1 MDKPTVS
8 IEKNVAVMPVF
19 YLEEI
24 GDNGVSCNKIN

>member
-24 GDNGVSCNKIN
+24 GDNGVSCSKIN